1 MPTVLVTLART
12 QFMFNVVPTLLRHRR
27 YHKLNL
33 FNSMH
38 IFFTKNSIEALGG
51 LPNYLLFRS
60 GAESSNQLVA
70 NKVNIYADTQV
81 YQYLEKLRYK
91 LGYKIF
97 RTSYCSWDKK
107 SRIGIA
113 SRKLYDELKADPD
126 MPKMFSRIDNFVR
139 KDNKKG
145 ADYYESSDALN
156 DDPTPYVTIPCPH
169 FHH

>member
-1 MPTVLVTLART
+1 
-12 QFMFNVVPTLLRHRR
+12 MFNVVPTLLRHRR

-60 GAESSNQLVA
+60 GVESSNQLVA
-70 NKVNIYADTQV
+70 NKVNIFADAQV

-91 LGYKIF
+91 LGHKIF
-97 RTSYCSWDKK
+97 RTSYCSWDGK

-113 SRKLYDELKADPD
+113 SRKLYDELKSDPD
-126 MPKMFSRIDNFVR
+126 LPKIFARIDNFVM
-139 KDNKKG
+139 KESKKG
-145 ADYYESSDALN
+145 ADYYESLDGLRDDA
-156 DDPTPYVTIPCPH
+156 TAYVTIACQH